1 MKKGIYLTIHAII
14 YCLKQKFS
22 GYKAGI
28 KFYEYSVAVEQ
39 NNYKTEIVN
48 ASIVCDLDTC
58 PRNCL
63 FDTTNIVKNSD
74 KEKWVNSGYGIVFH
88 DFTWNIVIFVV
99 GNSSSSHADNY
110 KNTFFI
116 VRWKANFLVSIKALF
131 LQKKSLVL
139 ILVKQTQNF
148 IWLCIVMVIAVKN
161 NKDNKTINFP
171 TQFCLQSISNAFRAN
186 ESREICL
193 QGNVCDFSVDW
204 NAIGKFDILNIHEYL
219 MVKII

>member
-1 MKKGIYLTIHAII
+1 M
-14 YCLKQKFS
+14 
-22 GYKAGI
+22 GI

-58 PRNCL
+58 PRNPTNNFKFKNCL

-88 DFTWNIVIFVV
+88 DFTRNIVIFVV

-110 KNTFFI
+110 KNNFFS
-116 VRWKANFLVSIKALF
+116 VRWRANFLVSIKALF
-131 LQKKSLVL
+131 QQKKSLVL
-139 ILVKQTQNF
+139 ILVKLTQHF
-148 IWLCIVMVIAVKN
+148 IWLSIVMGITVKN

-171 TQFCLQSISNAFRAN
+171 TQFCLQNISNAFRAN
-186 ESREICL
+186 ESRGICL
-193 QGNVCDFSVDW
+193 KGNVCDFSVDW
-204 NAIGKFDILNIHEYL
+204 NAIGKFDILNIHKYL

>member
-58 PRNCL
+58 PRNPTNNFKFKNCL

-74 KEKWVNSGYGIVFH
+74 KEK
-88 DFTWNIVIFVV
+88 
-99 GNSSSSHADNY
+99 
-110 KNTFFI
+110 
-116 VRWKANFLVSIKALF
+116 
-131 LQKKSLVL
+131 
-139 ILVKQTQNF
+139 
-148 IWLCIVMVIAVKN
+148 
-161 NKDNKTINFP
+161 
-171 TQFCLQSISNAFRAN
+171 
-186 ESREICL
+186 
-193 QGNVCDFSVDW
+193 
-204 NAIGKFDILNIHEYL
+204 
-219 MVKII
+219 